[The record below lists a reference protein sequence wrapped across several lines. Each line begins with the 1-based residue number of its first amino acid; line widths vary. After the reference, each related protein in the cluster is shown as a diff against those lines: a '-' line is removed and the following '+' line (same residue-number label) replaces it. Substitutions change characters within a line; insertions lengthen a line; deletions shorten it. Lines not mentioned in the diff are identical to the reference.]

1 MSRLILLTSL
11 LASSLVAGC
20 TRDRLLD
27 GPGAASHDYSVVE
40 IVRGLEHPWAMA
52 FLPDG
57 DILVTERPG
66 RVRLVRDGSLVP
78 APVSGAPV
86 VRTGGQGGLLDI
98 ALHPRFADTRLV
110 YLSYSKPVDGAATTA
125 VARARWEGD
134 ALVGLEDVFVARPA
148 MGAGRHFGSR
158 LLFDRNGYLWI
169 TVGDMGL
176 GEPARDP
183 SNHAGT
189 TVRLHDD
196 GRVPSD
202 NPFVGH
208 PDARPELFSYGHRN
222 AQGLA
227 LHPETGEVWLHEHGP
242 RGGDAVH
249 LVRPGANYGWP
260 DVSFGRQYSMLP
272 IPDPEAGR
280 GIELPLHHWTP
291 SIAPSGMTFYTGG
304 RFPNWRGDLFAGALA
319 GQHLR
324 RVVFDGTEP
333 IHEEQLLVDYGAR
346 IRDVRMGPGG
356 HLYFLTDSNDGV
368 LGRIEPRP

>member
-1 MSRLILLTSL
+1 MPRTTLVAPLLVSILL
-11 LASSLVAGC
+11 AGC
-20 TRDRLLD
+20 NRDRVLD
-27 GPGAASHDYSVVE
+27 GPAGSSHLYSVVE
-40 IVRGLEHPWAMA
+40 IARGLEHPWAMA

-66 RVRLVRDGSLVP
+66 RVRLVHDGALVP
-78 APVSGAPV
+78 TPVAGAPS

-98 ALHPRFADTRLV
+98 ALHPQFEDTRLV
-110 YLSYSKPVDGAATTA
+110 YLSYSKAVDGSVTTA
-125 VARARWEGD
+125 VARARWEDG
-134 ALVGLEDVFVARPA
+134 ALTGLEDVFVARPA
-148 MGAGRHFGSR
+148 MGTGRHFGSR
-158 LLFDRNGYLWI
+158 LLFDRDGYLWI

-176 GEPARDP
+176 GDPARDP

-189 TVRLHDD
+189 TIRLHDD

-202 NPFVGH
+202 NPFVGD
-208 PDARPELFSYGHRN
+208 PQARPEVFSYGHRN

-242 RGGDAVH
+242 RGGDAVQ

-272 IPDPEAGR
+272 IPDPEPGQ

-291 SIAPSGMTFYTGG
+291 SIAPSGMAFYTGDH
-304 RFPNWRGDLFAGALA
+304 FPNWRGDVFAGALA

-324 RVVFDGTEP
+324 RVVFDGTDP
-333 IHEEQLLVDYGAR
+333 VHEEQLLTDYGAR
-346 IRDVRMGPGG
+346 IRDVRMGPDGY
-356 HLYFLTDSNDGV
+356 LYFLTDSNDGA
-368 LGRIEPRP
+368 LGRIEPGP